1 MADNQNENST
11 PAEASNAPAPEAKA
25 ETAPASEAP
34 APALKPGTRIS
45 STGIYTS
52 NSNSSTL

>member
-25 ETAPASEAP
+25 ETAPASEAS
-34 APALKPGTRIS
+34 GTRIS

>member
-25 ETAPASEAP
+25 ETAPAC
-34 APALKPGTRIS
+34 
-45 STGIYTS
+45 
-52 NSNSSTL
+52 